1 MANQPYGDM
10 CDVLTPDFPKQD
22 SFRKTI
28 GNYPAAMLFGDEHNN
43 PEMAKILVD
52 YVKNGGTLIINI
64 KQLNKFYP
72 EAFTGIRLNGDYF
85 KQERFTVSKVDLKG
99 ASVIRRNNDGDPLM
113 TCHNYGKGKVLVS
126 LIHYMTP
133 WDTARHIGYFYNSI
147 FGAKIPVHPEIAFVL
162 EKMNKELI
170 PVRVKGDIQYGLNK
184 TEKGWWLYLI
194 NNKGVIKFADKM
206 AKYDKSKTAVV
217 TVDLDRLKAFSKV
230 KELRSGTV
238 IPVKNNSFTVKVS
251 PGDVAVLA
259 LEK

>member
-1 MANQPYGDM
+1 
-10 CDVLTPDFPKQD
+10 
-22 SFRKTI
+22 
-28 GNYPAAMLFGDEHNN
+28 
-43 PEMAKILVD
+43 
-52 YVKNGGTLIINI
+52 
-64 KQLNKFYP
+64 
-72 EAFTGIRLNGDYF
+72 
-85 KQERFTVSKVDLKG
+85 
-99 ASVIRRNNDGDPLM
+99 
-113 TCHNYGKGKVLVS
+113 
-126 LIHYMTP
+126 
-133 WDTARHIGYFYNSI
+133 
-147 FGAKIPVHPEIAFVL
+147 
-162 EKMNKELI
+162 MNKELI

-184 TEKGWWLYLI
+184 TAKGWWLYLI